1 MGGKLVLRR
10 WHFVAAPKRSNGSE
24 HTIDVLDWHGLQFF
38 DQSVRIRIACSLRAS
53 WLILTASARL
63 SPYTGRYVLVLV
75 ALCPCL
81 PLQHS
86 DEMTFT
92 VCGALLSRDPV
103 E

>member
-1 MGGKLVLRR
+1 MLHR
-10 WHFVAAPKRSNGSE
+10 WQLVAAPKICCGPE
-24 HTIDVLDWHGLQFF
+24 LCIDVVDKRGIQFF

-63 SPYTGRYVLVLV
+63 SLYTGRYVLVLS
-75 ALCPCL
+75 PRL

-86 DEMTFT
+86 DEITFT
-92 VCGALLSRDPV
+92 VCGALLSCDPV

>member
-1 MGGKLVLRR
+1 MPHR
-10 WHFVAAPKRSNGSE
+10 WQVVAAPKIFCGPE
-24 HTIDVLDWHGLQFF
+24 HSIDVVDKQGILFF
-38 DQSVRIRIACSLRAS
+38 DQSVRIRNRMLSASFLAHTDRICSPISVRMSLCACSR
-53 WLILTASARL
+53 RL
-63 SPYTGRYVLVLV
+63 SPR
-75 ALCPCL
+75 L